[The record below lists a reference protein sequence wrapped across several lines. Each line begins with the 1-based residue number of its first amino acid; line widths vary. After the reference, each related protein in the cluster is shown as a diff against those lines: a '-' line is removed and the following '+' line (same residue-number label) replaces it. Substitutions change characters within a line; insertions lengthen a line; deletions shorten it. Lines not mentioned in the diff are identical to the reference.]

1 MKEVLTKIIA
11 IGVDGELPNKENRRV
26 RMLNLFT
33 LVLFTLLIVYIIYNL
48 VLKRYDVV
56 LLEIGFAIIAP
67 IIIFFNSR
75 GKYMLAKLSFFYLI
89 NGFVFVFT
97 VFIFPGRMLE
107 YVYFLNAL
115 LLLIFFSR
123 PVVIYLFYIGNV
135 LLFYLPQIIFQ
146 VYPSSVFSYYNP
158 IILFVTFFVV
168 MNYFINEQEKYERH
182 ISHQNIRLK
191 KLNEE
196 KNQLIGIAAHDLKS
210 PLKRIEGLISLINM
224 SSDNLTEE
232 QKSLI
237 KKISHVSKEQ
247 NELILE
253 ILDLNRI
260 ESQST
265 QIKLEKSDILKVLG
279 EVIESFN
286 LIAENKNIR
295 IVTHY
300 QSDEIYAKIEKY
312 YLRQVFENI
321 LSNAIKFSPPGTT
334 VDIAVESFEKKVLIS
349 IKDQG
354 PGITAEDMK
363 RLFGKFQKLSAQPTG
378 GEVSTGLGLAITKK
392 YVEAMNGSI
401 WCESECGQGAKFVV
415 SFNRSPLE

>member
-1 MKEVLTKIIA
+1 MKEIFIKIIG
-11 IGVDGELPNKENRRV
+11 IGVDGDLPNQENRRV

-33 LVLFTLLIVYIIYNL
+33 LVLFVLLSFYIVYNL
-48 VLKRYDVV
+48 ILKRYNVV
-56 LLEIGFAIIAP
+56 LLEIGFAIITP
-67 IIIFFNSR
+67 IVIFFNSN
-75 GKYMLAKLSFFYLI
+75 GKYLLAKLSFFYLI

-107 YVYFLNAL
+107 YIYFLNAL

-123 PVVIYLFYIGNV
+123 PVIIYLFYIGNIM
-135 LLFYLPQIIFQ
+135 LFYLPQVIFQ
-146 VYPSSVFSYYNP
+146 VYPSQVFSYYNP

-182 ISHQNIRLK
+182 ISHQNKRLI

-210 PLKRIEGLISLINM
+210 PVKRIEGLISLINM

-232 QKSLI
+232 QKGLI
-237 KKISHVSKEQ
+237 EKISHVSKEQ

-260 ESQST
+260 ET
-265 QIKLEKSDILKVLG
+265 QNVQIELQQGDIIKVLEK
-279 EVIESFN
+279 VIESFD
-286 LIAENKNIR
+286 LIAENKDIR

-300 QSDEIYAKIEKY
+300 HQNQIYAKTEEH

-321 LSNAIKFSPPGTT
+321 LSNAIKFSPSGTT
-334 VDIAVESFEKKVLIS
+334 VEISVELTEKEAVISF
-349 IKDQG
+349 KDQG
-354 PGITAEDMK
+354 PGITVGDMK
-363 RLFGKFQKLSAQPTG
+363 KLFGRFQKLSAQPTG
-378 GEVSTGLGLAITKK
+378 GEISTGLGLAITKK

-401 WCESECGQGAKFVV
+401 WCESEYGHGAKFVV
-415 SFNRSPLE
+415 ALNRLP

>member
-1 MKEVLTKIIA
+1 MKEVFSKIINA
-11 IGVDGELPNKENRRV
+11 GVDSELPNKENRRV

-33 LVLFTLLIVYIIYNL
+33 LALFTLLIVYVISNL
-48 VLKRYDVV
+48 FLKRYDVL
-56 LLEIGFAIIAP
+56 LLETGFAVITLIV
-67 IIIFFNSR
+67 IFFNSK
-75 GKYMLAKLSFFYLI
+75 GKYRWAKFSFFYLI

-107 YVYFLNAL
+107 YIYFLNAQ

-123 PVVIYLFYIGNV
+123 PLIIYLFYIGNM
-135 LLFYLPQIIFQ
+135 LLFYLPQVVFQ
-146 VYPSSVFSYYNP
+146 VYPPEVFSYTNP
-158 IILFVTFFVV
+158 IILFVAFFVV
-168 MNYFINEQEKYERH
+168 MNYFITEQEKYERH
-182 ISHQNIRLK
+182 ISLQNARLI

-232 QKSLI
+232 QKGLI
-237 KKISHVSKEQ
+237 KKISLVSKEQ

-253 ILDLNRI
+253 ILDLNKI

-265 QIKLEKSDILKVLG
+265 SIELKKGNVIKVLE
-279 EVIESFN
+279 EVIESYY
-286 LIAENKNIR
+286 LIADNKNIR
-295 IVTHY
+295 MVTRYDSH
-300 QSDEIYAKIEKY
+300 DIYAKIEKY

-321 LSNAIKFSPPGTT
+321 LSNAIKFSPPDTI
-334 VDIAVESFEKKVLIS
+334 VEIAAQKTGKKVVIS

-363 RLFGKFQKLSAQPTG
+363 KLFGKFQKLSAQPTG
-378 GEVSTGLGLAITKK
+378 GEISTGLGLAITKK

-401 WCESECGQGAKFVV
+401 RCESEYGHGAKFIVE
-415 SFNRSPLE
+415 FNRS

>member
-1 MKEVLTKIIA
+1 MKEVFSKIINA
-11 IGVDGELPNKENRRV
+11 GVDSELPNKENRRV

-33 LVLFTLLIVYIIYNL
+33 LALFTLLIVYVISNL
-48 VLKRYDVV
+48 FLKRYDVL
-56 LLEIGFAIIAP
+56 LLETGFAVITLIV
-67 IIIFFNSR
+67 IFFNSK
-75 GKYMLAKLSFFYLI
+75 GKYRWAKFSFFYLI

-107 YVYFLNAL
+107 YIYFLNAQ

-123 PVVIYLFYIGNV
+123 PLIIYLFYIGNM
-135 LLFYLPQIIFQ
+135 LLFYLPQVVFQ
-146 VYPSSVFSYYNP
+146 VYPPEVFSYTNP

-168 MNYFINEQEKYERH
+168 MNYFIIEQEKYERH
-182 ISHQNIRLK
+182 ISLQNARLI

-232 QKSLI
+232 QKGLI
-237 KKISHVSKEQ
+237 KKISLVSKEQ

-253 ILDLNRI
+253 ILDLNKI

-265 QIKLEKSDILKVLG
+265 SIELKKGNVIKVLE
-279 EVIESFN
+279 EVIESYY
-286 LIAENKNIR
+286 LIADNKNIR
-295 IVTHY
+295 MVTRYDSH
-300 QSDEIYAKIEKY
+300 DIYAKIERY

-321 LSNAIKFSPPGTT
+321 LSNAIKFSPPDTI
-334 VDIAVESFEKKVLIS
+334 VEIAAQKTGKKVVIS

-363 RLFGKFQKLSAQPTG
+363 KLFGKFQKLSAQPTG
-378 GEVSTGLGLAITKK
+378 GEISTGLGLAITKK

-401 WCESECGQGAKFVV
+401 RCESEYGHGAKFIVE
-415 SFNRSPLE
+415 FNRS

>member
-1 MKEVLTKIIA
+1 MKEVFSKIINA
-11 IGVDGELPNKENRRV
+11 GVDSDLPNKENRRV

-33 LVLFTLLIVYIIYNL
+33 LALFTLLIIYVISSL
-48 VLKRYDVV
+48 FLKRYDVL
-56 LLEIGFAIIAP
+56 LLETGFAVITLIV
-67 IIIFFNSR
+67 IFFNSK
-75 GKYMLAKLSFFYLI
+75 GKYRWAKFSFFYLI

-107 YVYFLNAL
+107 YIYFLNAQ

-123 PVVIYLFYIGNV
+123 PLIIYLFYIGNM
-135 LLFYLPQIIFQ
+135 LLFYLPQVVFQ
-146 VYPSSVFSYYNP
+146 VYPPEVFSYTNP

-168 MNYFINEQEKYERH
+168 MNYFITEQEKYERH
-182 ISHQNIRLK
+182 ISLQNARLI

-232 QKSLI
+232 QKGLI
-237 KKISHVSKEQ
+237 KKISLVSKEQ

-253 ILDLNRI
+253 ILDLNKI

-265 QIKLEKSDILKVLG
+265 SIELKKGNVIKVLE
-279 EVIESFN
+279 EVIESYY
-286 LIAENKNIR
+286 LIADNKNIQM
-295 IVTHY
+295 VTRYDSH
-300 QSDEIYAKIEKY
+300 DIYAKIEKY

-321 LSNAIKFSPPGTT
+321 LSNAIKFSPPDTI
-334 VDIAVESFEKKVLIS
+334 VEIAAQKTGKKVVIS

-363 RLFGKFQKLSAQPTG
+363 KLFGKFQKLSAQPTG
-378 GEVSTGLGLAITKK
+378 GEISTGLGLAITKK

-401 WCESECGQGAKFVV
+401 RCESEYGHGAKFIVE
-415 SFNRSPLE
+415 FNHS

>member
-1 MKEVLTKIIA
+1 MKEVFSKIINA
-11 IGVDGELPNKENRRV
+11 GVDSELPNKENRRV

-33 LVLFTLLIVYIIYNL
+33 LALFTLLIVYVISNL
-48 VLKRYDVV
+48 FLKRYDVL
-56 LLEIGFAIIAP
+56 LLETGFAVITLIV
-67 IIIFFNSR
+67 IFFNSK
-75 GKYMLAKLSFFYLI
+75 GKYRWAKFSFFYLI

-107 YVYFLNAL
+107 YIYFLNAQ

-123 PVVIYLFYIGNV
+123 PLIIYLFYIGNM
-135 LLFYLPQIIFQ
+135 LLFYLPQVVFQ
-146 VYPSSVFSYYNP
+146 VYPPEVFSYTNP

-168 MNYFINEQEKYERH
+168 MNYFIIKKEKYERH
-182 ISHQNIRLK
+182 ISLQNARLI

-232 QKSLI
+232 QKGLI
-237 KKISHVSKEQ
+237 KKISLVSKEQ

-253 ILDLNRI
+253 ILDLNKI

-265 QIKLEKSDILKVLG
+265 SIELKKGNVIKVLE
-279 EVIESFN
+279 EVIESYY
-286 LIAENKNIR
+286 LIADNKNIR
-295 IVTHY
+295 MVTRYDSH
-300 QSDEIYAKIEKY
+300 DIYAKIERY
-312 YLRQVFENI
+312 YLRQVFENN
-321 LSNAIKFSPPGTT
+321 LSNAIKFSPPDTI
-334 VDIAVESFEKKVLIS
+334 VEIAAQKTGKKVVIS

-363 RLFGKFQKLSAQPTG
+363 KLFGKFQKLSAQPTG
-378 GEVSTGLGLAITKK
+378 GEISTGLGLAITKK

-401 WCESECGQGAKFVV
+401 RCESEYGHGAKFIVE
-415 SFNRSPLE
+415 FNRS

>member
-1 MKEVLTKIIA
+1 MKEVFSKIINA
-11 IGVDGELPNKENRRV
+11 GVDSELPNKENRRV

-33 LVLFTLLIVYIIYNL
+33 LALFTLLIVYVISNL
-48 VLKRYDVV
+48 FLKRYDVL
-56 LLEIGFAIIAP
+56 LLETGFAVITLIV
-67 IIIFFNSR
+67 IFFNSK
-75 GKYMLAKLSFFYLI
+75 GKYRWAKFSFFYLI

-107 YVYFLNAL
+107 YIYFLNAQ

-123 PVVIYLFYIGNV
+123 PLIIYLFYIGNM
-135 LLFYLPQIIFQ
+135 LLFYLPQVVFQ
-146 VYPSSVFSYYNP
+146 VYPPEVFSYTNP

-168 MNYFINEQEKYERH
+168 MNYFITEQEKYERH
-182 ISHQNIRLK
+182 ISLQNARLI

-232 QKSLI
+232 QKGLI
-237 KKISHVSKEQ
+237 KKISLVSKEQ

-253 ILDLNRI
+253 ILDLNKI

-265 QIKLEKSDILKVLG
+265 SIELKKGNVIKVLE
-279 EVIESFN
+279 EVIESYY
-286 LIAENKNIR
+286 LIADNKNIR
-295 IVTHY
+295 MVTRYDSH
-300 QSDEIYAKIEKY
+300 DIYAKIEKY

-321 LSNAIKFSPPGTT
+321 LSNAIKFSPPDTI
-334 VDIAVESFEKKVLIS
+334 VEIAAQKTGKKVVIS

-363 RLFGKFQKLSAQPTG
+363 KLFGKFQKLSAQPTG
-378 GEVSTGLGLAITKK
+378 GEISTGLGLAITKK

-401 WCESECGQGAKFVV
+401 RCESEYGHGAKFIVE
-415 SFNRSPLE
+415 FNRS

>member
-1 MKEVLTKIIA
+1 MKEVFSKIINA
-11 IGVDGELPNKENRRV
+11 GVDSELPNKENRRV

-33 LVLFTLLIVYIIYNL
+33 LALFTLLIVYVISNL
-48 VLKRYDVV
+48 FLKRYDVL
-56 LLEIGFAIIAP
+56 LLETGFAVITLIV
-67 IIIFFNSR
+67 IFFNSK
-75 GKYMLAKLSFFYLI
+75 GKYRWAKFSFFYLI

-107 YVYFLNAL
+107 YIYFLNAQ

-123 PVVIYLFYIGNV
+123 PLIIYLFYIGNM
-135 LLFYLPQIIFQ
+135 LLFYLPQVVFQ
-146 VYPSSVFSYYNP
+146 VYPPEIFSYTNP

-168 MNYFINEQEKYERH
+168 MNYFITEQEKYERH
-182 ISHQNIRLK
+182 ISLQNARLI

-232 QKSLI
+232 QKGLI
-237 KKISHVSKEQ
+237 KKISLVSKEQ

-253 ILDLNRI
+253 ILDLNKI

-265 QIKLEKSDILKVLG
+265 SIELKKGNVIKVLE
-279 EVIESFN
+279 EVIESYY
-286 LIAENKNIR
+286 LIADNKNIQM
-295 IVTHY
+295 VTRYDSH
-300 QSDEIYAKIEKY
+300 DIYAKIEKY

-321 LSNAIKFSPPGTT
+321 LSNAIKFSPPDTI
-334 VDIAVESFEKKVLIS
+334 VEIAAQKTGKKVVIS

-363 RLFGKFQKLSAQPTG
+363 KLFGKFQKLSAQPTG
-378 GEVSTGLGLAITKK
+378 GEISTGLGLAITKK

-401 WCESECGQGAKFVV
+401 RCESEYGHGAKFIVE
-415 SFNRSPLE
+415 FNHS